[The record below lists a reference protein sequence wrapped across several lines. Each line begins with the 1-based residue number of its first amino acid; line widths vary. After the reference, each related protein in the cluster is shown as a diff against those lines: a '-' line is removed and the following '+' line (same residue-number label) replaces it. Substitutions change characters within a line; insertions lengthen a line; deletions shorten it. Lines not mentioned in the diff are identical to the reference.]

1 MPSSMPRLLLCSPR
15 ASPLFEPLHCGTPTR
30 WLCAVHPETLALAL
44 HDRTRH
50 SNLALLIDT
59 TYAVLSSSLAR
70 LIHSLSAFAAF
81 GASVHKHH
89 GHPSLWSKIF
99 VLLALIFLEST
110 AAAYAFSSREGDP
123 AGAAVIAFALFG
135 IFIHQRPA
143 SGFVGWTAFA
153 AFVLSLFA
161 IAKSAWGTVR
171 SRNGGAGIAAGDEER
186 QSLLSAAS

>member
-1 MPSSMPRLLLCSPR
+1 MLVAPIPSFS
-15 ASPLFEPLHCGTPTR
+15 
-30 WLCAVHPETLALAL
+30 
-44 HDRTRH
+44 
-50 SNLALLIDT
+50 
-59 TYAVLSSSLAR
+59 
-70 LIHSLSAFAAF
+70 SLSAFAAF

-99 VLLALIFLEST
+99 VVLALIFLEST

-143 SGFVGWTAFA
+143 SAFVGWAAFA
-153 AFVLSLFA
+153 AFILSLFA

-171 SRNGGAGIAAGDEER
+171 SRSAGAGIVNEDGER
-186 QSLLSAAS
+186 GPLLGGN